1 VILLGF
7 FNENG
12 SALLIAVMG
21 SITAI
26 LGLWNFAGASEVQKY
41 FGTTLL
47 LMIPM
52 FFVLLLYIDCL
63 NEKTKKNIQED
74 IQRLKTIPDG

>member
-1 VILLGF
+1 MGF

-21 SITAI
+21 SIAAI
-26 LGLWNFAGASEVQKY
+26 FGLWNLTDVSEAQKY

-47 LMIPM
+47 LIIPM
-52 FFVLLLYIDCL
+52 FLVLLMYINCL
-63 NEKTKKNIQED
+63 NEETKKNIQED
-74 IQRLKTIPDG
+74 IQRLKNNS